1 MLLENVIWEL
11 NTFTKVGSFQDAGA
25 TRVAAT
31 VNTGLSTPSSAVN
44 QSPDGWGSNMGASKS
59 KESGMIIGQL
69 WSSQMDRKRGR
80 PLGSKSKRLRLD
92 SIDSMLLKSN
102 WEEVQELLRPAP
114 SATPT
119 VITIDGHEFEEY
131 SVATDKP
138 LTILCYIF
146 DEFLLNG

>member
-1 MLLENVIWEL
+1 
-11 NTFTKVGSFQDAGA
+11 
-25 TRVAAT
+25 
-31 VNTGLSTPSSAVN
+31 
-44 QSPDGWGSNMGASKS
+44 MGASKS

-114 SATPT
+114 SVTPT

-131 SVATDKP
+131 SVTTGNLLA
-138 LTILCYIF
+138 LLCF
-146 DEFLLNG
+146 MLNEFLLNS

>member
-1 MLLENVIWEL
+1 M
-11 NTFTKVGSFQDAGA
+11 
-25 TRVAAT
+25 
-31 VNTGLSTPSSAVN
+31 
-44 QSPDGWGSNMGASKS
+44 SKS
-59 KESGMIIGQL
+59 KESGAIISQL

-114 SATPT
+114 SSTPT

-131 SVATDKP
+131 SVV
-138 LTILCYIF
+138 TIL
-146 DEFLLNG
+146 LLPEDLYLINIS

>member
-1 MLLENVIWEL
+1 
-11 NTFTKVGSFQDAGA
+11 
-25 TRVAAT
+25 
-31 VNTGLSTPSSAVN
+31 
-44 QSPDGWGSNMGASKS
+44 MGMSKS
-59 KESGMIIGQL
+59 KESGAIISQL
-69 WSSQMDRKRGR
+69 WSAQMDRKRGR

-131 SVATDKP
+131 SVITEFHHLK
-138 LTILCYIF
+138 IF
-146 DEFLLNG
+146 VYLFFSKQLSIRVVVLRSEIFELNSVSHLSRV